1 MMISE
6 ARRSKYL
13 KVSFLI
19 EGGYWLISPANELE
33 AVNTLV
39 NARYSY
45 FENDTPDANLKVFS
59 TIF

>member
-1 MMISE
+1 
-6 ARRSKYL
+6 
-13 KVSFLI
+13 LI